1 VVEEVENSYLVHD
14 VEEMAHIVDDRMN
27 KFYQAQGAYEQY
39 QNNMA
44 QMEDGNHDME
54 SDSVVD
60 GDESEKNMQQLNQSP
75 DIDGELSKE
84 VVGMEVD
91 NNGFSSENGKADEKN

>member
-1 VVEEVENSYLVHD
+1 
-14 VEEMAHIVDDRMN
+14 
-27 KFYQAQGAYEQY
+27 
-39 QNNMA
+39 MA
-44 QMEDGNHDME
+44 QMEDGNHEME